1 VFFVLGIVTLDKDF
15 ATSSLAACR
24 KEWWGVITYLCQF
37 KQIHSRSLA
46 FVSIHSY
53 SYTRI
58 RWLTHIALMKIYTK
72 RNRQGD
78 WIAFLSGALL
88 NMIFAARENGW
99 SDAEWMLL
107 IAGLIG
113 GIVWLLGNWLYQW
126 IKIRCRV
133 PW

>member
-1 VFFVLGIVTLDKDF
+1 
-15 ATSSLAACR
+15 
-24 KEWWGVITYLCQF
+24 
-37 KQIHSRSLA
+37 
-46 FVSIHSY
+46 
-53 SYTRI
+53 
-58 RWLTHIALMKIYTK
+58 MKINTK

-88 NMIFAARENGW
+88 NMIIAARESGW
-99 SDAEWMLL
+99 SDAELMLL

-126 IKIRCRV
+126 IKIRCRI